1 MKVLLV
7 DDDEALATLFSTV
20 LEKDGFEVTTA
31 NNGTSGIEK
40 VKTEKPDLVLLD
52 QILPD
57 IGGNEVLKTLKA
69 DDETKAVPVA
79 ILSNF
84 GQNELVKDAINNGAV
99 EYILKYQI
107 EPQDLV
113 AKVKELLKQSTQG
126 APATGK
132 PSQQTPQAQT
142 PQPVQPPAPAE
153 PQTPPPVQPP
163 QQPPAPPPNMPSEP
177 SPQTPTQP
185 PIQPAAPQNTTGQT
199 S

>member
-1 MKVLLV
+1 MKVLIV
-7 DDDEALATLFSTV
+7 DDDEALSTLFSTV

-31 NNGTSGIEK
+31 FDGRSGLEK
-40 VKTEKPDLVLLD
+40 AKTEKPSLVLLD

-69 DDETKAVPVA
+69 DDETKSIPVA

-113 AKVKELLKQSTQG
+113 AKVKDLLKQSGGTPSTTPSATPPP
-126 APATGK
+126 APA
-132 PSQQTPQAQT
+132 PQPQPQT
-142 PQPVQPPAPAE
+142 PQPV
-153 PQTPPPVQPP
+153 PPVAMPPVAAPVAPQPIP
-163 QQPPAPPPNMPSEP
+163 
-177 SPQTPTQP
+177 PTQP
-185 PIQPAAPQNTTGQT
+185 VPPAAPTPNTTEQPK
-199 S
+199 